1 MVENKKIVVSLQ
13 IGSGI
18 WYRVERCSFCNGLFV
33 RRFPDKGFPSASK
46 GLAPPDA
53 DFGSF
58 ERKKKNDINDVQME
72 LFNPI
77 TRPKR

>member
-18 WYRVERCSFCNGLFV
+18 WCRVERRASPSGLFV
-33 RRFPDKGFPSASK
+33 HRFPDKGFPSRRK
-46 GLAPPDA
+46 GFTLPDIN
-53 DFGSF
+53 FGGF

>member
-13 IGSGI
+13 IGSDI
-18 WYRVERCSFCNGLFV
+18 WCRVGRRTSLDGLFV
-33 RRFPDKGFPSASK
+33 HRFPIRAFP
-46 GLAPPDA
+46 LPERDLPLPMLVI
-53 DFGSF
+53 GSF
-58 ERKKKNDINDVQME
+58 ERKKKNDINDLQME

>member
-18 WYRVERCSFCNGLFV
+18 WCRVERCASPNGFFV
-33 RRFPDKGFPSASK
+33 PASLIMAFPLPVR
-46 GLAPPDA
+46 GLPLPLPI
-53 DFGSF
+53 FGSF